1 MEGDFKVKL
10 TTQLRHYV
18 MEEVQN
24 LYKKMLF
31 FFFFFA
37 GCTLSIHLTTWYI
50 ITK

>member
-31 FFFFFA
+31 FFFFLLDVHSAF
-37 GCTLSIHLTTWYI
+37 I
-50 ITK
+50 

>member
-24 LYKKMLF
+24 LYKKILF
-31 FFFFFA
+31 FFLLDVHSAF
-37 GCTLSIHLTTWYI
+37 I
-50 ITK
+50 